1 MLDARKFLD
10 ICQNNQVKEM
20 LNVHRYLFFIPTVY
34 WSFRE
39 GIHDAVDLQWKME
52 RDNNLLYSLL
62 RCSLSS
68 HLYQSLAQ

>member
-1 MLDARKFLD
+1 MY
-10 ICQNNQVKEM
+10 IVI
-20 LNVHRYLFFIPTVY
+20 YFFIPTVY